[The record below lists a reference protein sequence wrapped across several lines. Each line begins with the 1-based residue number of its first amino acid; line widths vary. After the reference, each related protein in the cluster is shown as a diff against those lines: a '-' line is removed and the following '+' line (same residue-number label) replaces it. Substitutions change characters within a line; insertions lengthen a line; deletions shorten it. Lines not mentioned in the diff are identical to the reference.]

1 VVDYINA
8 RVQRPADQRLDYEW
22 TFASNPSDFHKI
34 EVRAPSACC
43 LVGYKMISNNGS
55 VCGGGCWFPSSF
67 HNGNAVAGAWKREED
82 LFVWRQEP
90 KIAHERKT
98 YYSHHWAL
106 RTWWLSE
113 DEFPFHKDRL
123 YDFDLDGVNHRQPS
137 KAY

>member
-1 VVDYINA
+1 MVDHINA

>member
-1 VVDYINA
+1 MVDHINA
-8 RVQRPADQRLDYEW
+8 HVQRPADQKLDYEW
-22 TFASNPSDFHKI
+22 TFMSNPSDTSKI
-34 EVRAPSACC
+34 QTNAPWACC
-43 LVGYKMISNNGS
+43 LVGYKMISNNGNI
-55 VCGGGCWFPSSF
+55 CGGGWWFPSSF
-67 HNGNAVAGAWKREED
+67 PNGKAAAWQREED

-90 KIAHERKT
+90 KIVHQRKVG
-98 YYSHHWAL
+98 YSHHWAL